1 MKYKLTFL
9 LDNKNNWIRKYLDKF
24 DFKLRNKFL
33 IQIQNNYKVIKKQDL
48 VFVLSYTK
56 ILPESF

>member
-48 VFVLSYTK
+48 VFVPSYTK